1 MENLAIWSDIMAKY
15 FVFYN
20 FTDHNKMKHDGVGGL
35 LALDKEHA
43 RKVFFATKV
52 VDPTGIVITKVLTES
67 EYEWHLS
74 QKPKYQV

>member
-1 MENLAIWSDIMAKY
+1 MTKY

-20 FTDHNKMKHDGVGGL
+20 FTDHNKMDYDGVSEL
-35 LALDKEHA
+35 HALDKEHA
-43 RKVFFATKV
+43 RKVFFETKV
-52 VDPTGIVITKVLTES
+52 ADPTGIVITEVLTES